1 MADVKRITV
10 TIYGE
15 DFQLRSDL
23 PEESVQALARMVDSR
38 IRVLATRHPRV
49 PGNRVAVLAAMTFA
63 EELMRLT
70 AEHEETL
77 RALQAQW
84 RRTQQAAARRSKT
97 SSQPR

>member
-10 TIYGE
+10 VIYGE
-15 DFQLRSDL
+15 EYQLRSDL
-23 PEESVQALARMVDSR
+23 PEESVQALARVVDSR

-49 PGNRVAVLAAMTFA
+49 PASRLAVLASMTFA

-77 RALQAQW
+77 KALQAQW
-84 RRTQQAAARRSKT
+84 RRSHQASRRKQAGSD
-97 SSQPR
+97 PR